1 MMSYNYVR
9 LAHGVLPSNEPRRM
23 CRLMDSHF
31 DEGVDNSSGE
41 YKQFIFCLL
50 LKRFTK
56 QTNKHKVA
64 IKKTT

>member
-1 MMSYNYVR
+1 
-9 LAHGVLPSNEPRRM
+9 
-23 CRLMDSHF
+23 MDSHF

-41 YKQFIFCLL
+41 YKQFIFRPL
-50 LKRFTK
+50 LKRFIK